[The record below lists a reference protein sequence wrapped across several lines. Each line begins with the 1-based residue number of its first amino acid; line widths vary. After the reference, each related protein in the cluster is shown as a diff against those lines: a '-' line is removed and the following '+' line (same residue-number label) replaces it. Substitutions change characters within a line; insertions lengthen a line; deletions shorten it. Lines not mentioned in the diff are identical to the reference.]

1 MKARSLRL
9 LKETNRRKPEQLGG
23 ILSQHAFGA
32 ATLLDPK
39 DPMGLRSDAPLLDA
53 WIRDME
59 TDRSPFQIPGH
70 KGRTDLTGAIVDGD
84 IPVLPGNH
92 PHRISPSLILEAER
106 RAAELWDADLCRFGV
121 NGSSGSNHAAVMA
134 VAGPGDKVI
143 VSRTL
148 HKSVLVGLV
157 YAGVIPVWVRPEIN
171 PDTGLPE
178 YLPSTRLK
186 ETLEK
191 HPDAKAVLIGE
202 PSYVGTMSNIPRL
215 SKVAHD
221 HGIPLVVDAA
231 WAAHFG
237 FHPELPNHPLAEGA
251 DIVVTSAHKT
261 LPSYSQASFVLVNKN
276 YVDLARFNK
285 MFDSTQTTSMSGRIL
300 ASIDAARALLA
311 RHGEEL
317 IGPVIAATENGRAK
331 LREHGIGVIDGEYI
345 DPLKM
350 VILLSEV
357 GVDGNIIEKELLAAN
372 IDLEMA
378 NRDVIIPMITFADTP
393 DRIDDL
399 INRIIKLVEEHRGE
413 PRPIE
418 QLPAFSIEPD
428 VVVSPREAFF
438 SSYEVVEAKDAVG
451 RISAEVICP
460 YPPGVPV
467 LSPGERIT
475 EAALEALFK
484 ARDMGVRIAFVAD
497 PTLQTLKVLP
507 N

>member
-1 MKARSLRL
+1 M
-9 LKETNRRKPEQLGG
+9 P
-23 ILSQHAFGA
+23 QHAFGA
-32 ATLLDPK
+32 ATLLDSK
-39 DPMGLRSDAPLLDA
+39 DPMGLRSSAPLLDA

-92 PHRISPSLILEAER
+92 PHRISPSLILEAEAI
-106 RAAELWDADLCRFGV
+106 AARLWGAELCRFGV

-157 YAGVIPVWVRPEIN
+157 YAGVTPIWIRPEIN
-171 PDTGLPE
+171 PATGLPE
-178 YLPSTRLK
+178 YLPSTRLA
-186 ETLEK
+186 ETLAK

-215 SKVAHD
+215 AKVTHEY
-221 HGIPLVVDAA
+221 GIPLVVDAA
-231 WAAHFG
+231 WAAHYG
-237 FHPELPNHPLAEGA
+237 FHPELPNHPIAEGA

-261 LPSYSQASFVLVNKN
+261 LPSYSQASFVLVRDQ

-300 ASIDAARALLA
+300 ASIDAARALLE

-317 IGPVIAATENGRAK
+317 IGPVIDATERGRAT
-331 LREHGIGVIDGEYI
+331 LTAAGIDVIDGEYI
-345 DPLKM
+345 DPLKL
-350 VILLSEV
+350 VIMLSSC
-357 GVDGNIIEKELLAAN
+357 GADGTKVEADLLAAN
-372 IDLEMA
+372 IDVEMA
-378 NRDVIIPMITFADTP
+378 NRDIIIPMITFADTP
-393 DRIDDL
+393 DRINDL
-399 INRIIKLVEEHRGE
+399 VKRIIESVNRHRGE
-413 PRPIE
+413 ARPIE
-418 QLPAFSIEPD
+418 ILPAFSIEPQ
-428 VVVSPREAFF
+428 VVVTPREAFF
-438 SSYEVVEAKDAVG
+438 SDYEVVDSAEAVG
-451 RISAEVICP
+451 RVSAEMICP

-467 LSPGERIT
+467 LSPGELIT
-475 EAALEALFK
+475 EAALGALFE

-497 PTLQTLKVLP
+497 PTLKTLKVLP
-507 N
+507 R

>member
-1 MKARSLRL
+1 M
-9 LKETNRRKPEQLGG
+9 
-23 ILSQHAFGA
+23 SQHAFGA
-32 ATLLDPK
+32 ATLLDVK

-92 PHRISPSLILEAER
+92 THRISPSLILEAEA
-106 RAAELWDADLCRFGV
+106 RAAALWGADLCRFGV

-134 VAGPGDKVI
+134 VASPGDKVI

-148 HKSVLVGLV
+148 HKSVLVGMV

-171 PDTGLPE
+171 PATGLPE
-178 YLPSTRLK
+178 YLPSSKLEAVLK
-186 ETLEK
+186 E

-215 SKVAHD
+215 AKVAHTA
-221 HGIPLVVDAA
+221 GIPLVVDAA

-237 FHPELPNHPLAEGA
+237 FHPDLPNHPLAEGA

-261 LPSYSQASFVLVNKN
+261 LPSYSQASFVLVRGE

-300 ASIDAARALLA
+300 ASIDAARALLE
-311 RHGEEL
+311 RHGPEL
-317 IGPVIAATENGRAK
+317 IGPVIEATERGRNA
-331 LREHGIGVIDGEYI
+331 LRAAGIGVIDGEYI

-350 VILLSEV
+350 VILLAET
-357 GVDGNIIEKELLAAN
+357 GADGNAVEADLLAAN
-372 IDLEMA
+372 IDVEMA
-378 NRDVIIPMITFADTP
+378 NQDVVIPMITFADTP
-393 DRIDDL
+393 DRIHDL
-399 INRIIKLVEEHRGE
+399 IRRITNSVNEHRGE
-413 PRPIE
+413 PRPIAD
-418 QLPAFSIEPD
+418 LPAFSIEPQ
-428 VVVSPREAFF
+428 VVVSPRDAFF
-438 SSYEVVEAKDAVG
+438 SAYEVVSSEAAVG
-451 RISAEVICP
+451 RVSAEMICP

-475 EAALEALFK
+475 SEALAALFK

-507 N
+507 E

>member
-1 MKARSLRL
+1 M
-9 LKETNRRKPEQLGG
+9 
-23 ILSQHAFGA
+23 SQHAFGA
-32 ATLLDPK
+32 ALLLDPK

-106 RAAELWDADLCRFGV
+106 RAAELWGADLCRFGV

-157 YAGVIPVWVRPEIN
+157 YAGAIPIWVRPEIN
-171 PDTGLPE
+171 PATGLPE
-178 YLPSTRLK
+178 YLPSSK
-186 ETLEK
+186 LEAVLVE

-215 SKVAHD
+215 AAVTHKY
-221 HGIPLVVDAA
+221 GIPLVVDAA
-231 WAAHFG
+231 WAAHYG

-261 LPSYSQASFVLVNKN
+261 LPSYSQASFVLVKKDF
-276 YVDLARFNK
+276 VDLARFNK

-317 IGPVIAATENGRAK
+317 IGPVIDATEVGRAQ
-331 LREHGIGVIDGEYI
+331 LRAAGIGVIDGDYI

-350 VILLSEV
+350 VILLAET
-357 GVDGNIIEKELLAAN
+357 GADGNVVEAELLAAN
-372 IDLEMA
+372 IDVEMA
-378 NRDVIIPMITFADTP
+378 NRDMVIPMITFADTP
-393 DRIDDL
+393 DRIQDL
-399 INRIIKLVEEHRGE
+399 IGRVIDSVNANRGE
-413 PRPIE
+413 PRPV
-418 QLPAFSIEPD
+418 ATAASFSIEPE

-438 SSYEVVEAKDAVG
+438 SSYEVVPASEAVG
-451 RISAEVICP
+451 RISAEMICP

-475 EAALEALFK
+475 QAALDALFA
-484 ARDMGVRIAFVAD
+484 ARNSGVRIAFVAD
-497 PTLQTLKVLP
+497 PTLTTIKVLP
-507 N
+507 IK

>member
-1 MKARSLRL
+1 
-9 LKETNRRKPEQLGG
+9 
-23 ILSQHAFGA
+23 
-32 ATLLDPK
+32 
-39 DPMGLRSDAPLLDA
+39 MGLRSAAPLLDA

-70 KGRTDLTGAIVDGD
+70 KGRLDLTGAVVDGD

-92 PHRISPSLILEAER
+92 PHRISPSLILEAEAL
-106 RAAELWDADLCRFGV
+106 AAKLWGADLCRFGV

-148 HKSVLVGLV
+148 HKSVAVGLV
-157 YAGVIPVWVRPEIN
+157 YAGVIPIWVKPIIN
-171 PDTGLPE
+171 PETGLPE
-178 YLPSTRLK
+178 YLPSTLLR
-186 ETLEK
+186 ETLEQ

-215 SKVAHD
+215 SAVAHEY
-221 HGIPLVVDAA
+221 GIPLVVDAA
-231 WAAHFG
+231 WAAHYG
-237 FHPELPNHPLAEGA
+237 FHPELPEHPLAEGA

-261 LPSYSQASFVLVNKN
+261 LPSYSQASFVLVNSK

-285 MFDSTQTTSMSGRIL
+285 MFDATQTTSMSGRIL
-300 ASIDAARALLA
+300 ASIDAARALLE

-317 IGPVIAATENGRAK
+317 IGPVIEATERGRAR
-331 LREHGIGVIDGEYI
+331 LTAEGIQVIDGEYI
-345 DPLKM
+345 DPLKL
-350 VILLSEV
+350 VILLSRI
-357 GVDGNIIEKELLAAN
+357 GSDGNEVEKDLLAAN
-372 IDLEMA
+372 IDVEMA
-378 NRDVIIPMITFADTP
+378 NRDLIIPMITFADTP
-393 DRIDDL
+393 ERIDDL
-399 INRIIKLVEEHRGE
+399 ITRIIKSVKEHITE

-418 QLPAFSIEPD
+418 IAASFKIEPD

-438 SSYEVVEAKDAVG
+438 AGYEVVAAKDAVG
-451 RISAEVICP
+451 RVSAEMICP

-475 EAALEALFK
+475 REALDALFQ
-484 ARDMGVRIAFVAD
+484 ARDSGVRIAFVAD
-497 PTLQTLKVLP
+497 PTLNTLKVLP

>member
-1 MKARSLRL
+1 M
-9 LKETNRRKPEQLGG
+9 
-23 ILSQHAFGA
+23 SQHAFGA

-92 PHRISPSLILEAER
+92 PHRISPSLILEAEAM
-106 RAAELWDADLCRFGV
+106 AAQLWNADLCRFGV

-157 YAGVIPVWVRPEIN
+157 YAGVIPIWVRPEIN
-171 PDTGLPE
+171 PATGLPE
-178 YLPSTRLK
+178 YLPSSKLA
-186 ETLEK
+186 EVLASN
-191 HPDAKAVLIGE
+191 PDAKAVLIGE

-215 SKVAHD
+215 AKVTHEY
-221 HGIPLVVDAA
+221 GIPLVVDAA
-231 WAAHFG
+231 WAAHYG

-261 LPSYSQASFVLVNKN
+261 LPSYSQASFVLVKKDF
-276 YVDLARFNK
+276 VDLARFNK
-285 MFDSTQTTSMSGRIL
+285 MFDATQTTSMSGRIL

-317 IGPVIAATENGRAK
+317 IGPVIEATERGRAT
-331 LREHGIGVIDGEYI
+331 LREAGIGVIDGEYI

-350 VILLSEV
+350 VILLAET
-357 GVDGNIIEKELLAAN
+357 GADGNAVEAELLAAN
-372 IDLEMA
+372 IDVEMA
-378 NRDVIIPMITFADTP
+378 NRDMVIPMITFADTP
-393 DRIDDL
+393 DRIQDL
-399 INRIIKLVEEHRGE
+399 IQRIIAAVNANRGE
-413 PRPIE
+413 PRPVSI
-418 QLPAFSIEPD
+418 AASFSIEPE

-438 SSYEVVEAKDAVG
+438 SAYEVVPAEQAVG
-451 RISAEVICP
+451 RVSAEMICP

-467 LSPGERIT
+467 LSPGELIT
-475 EAALEALFK
+475 RAALDALFA
-484 ARDMGVRIAFVAD
+484 ARDSGVRIAFVAD
-497 PTLQTLKVLP
+497 PTLTTIKVLP
-507 N
+507 IK

>member
-1 MKARSLRL
+1 
-9 LKETNRRKPEQLGG
+9 
-23 ILSQHAFGA
+23 
-32 ATLLDPK
+32 
-39 DPMGLRSDAPLLDA
+39 
-53 WIRDME
+53 ME

-106 RAAELWDADLCRFGV
+106 LAAELWNADLCRFGV

-157 YAGVIPVWVRPEIN
+157 YAGVTPIWVRPEIN
-171 PDTGLPE
+171 PATGLPE
-178 YLPSTRLK
+178 YLPSTRLR
-186 ETLEK
+186 ETLAA

-215 SKVAHD
+215 AAAAHEF
-221 HGIPLVVDAA
+221 GIPLVVDAA
-231 WAAHFG
+231 WAAHYG

-261 LPSYSQASFVLVNKN
+261 LPSYSQASFVLVKGD

-300 ASIDAARALLA
+300 ASIDAARALLE
-311 RHGEEL
+311 RHGHEL
-317 IGPVIAATENGRAK
+317 IGPVIEATERGRAA
-331 LREHGIGVIDGEYI
+331 LTAAGIDVIDGEYI
-345 DPLKM
+345 DPLKL
-350 VILLSEV
+350 VILLS
-357 GVDGNIIEKELLAAN
+357 GCGADGNKVEADLLAAN
-372 IDLEMA
+372 IDVEMA

-393 DRIDDL
+393 DRINDL
-399 INRIIKLVEEHRGE
+399 VKRIIDSVNAHRGE

-418 QLPAFSIEPD
+418 ILPAFSIEPQ
-428 VVVSPREAFF
+428 VVVTPREAFF
-438 SSYEVVEAKDAVG
+438 SDYEVVDSADAVG
-451 RISAEVICP
+451 RVSAEMICP

-467 LSPGERIT
+467 LSPGELIT
-475 EAALEALFK
+475 EAALSALFE

-497 PTLQTLKVLP
+497 PTLKTLKVLP
-507 N
+507 KAN